1 MSSSVCTRW
10 FPVQIANIPLQ
21 DLQLLAITLGI
32 STKSP
37 ICLHSILFRLGSV
50 LLCLCKFHKQIK
62 CKPDTS
68 DLHQILL
75 IEQWASAQ
83 MFPSTKNITC
93 QCILCVSNVRGHAT
107 VTLVLIRISAA
118 PSTTSGHWSNH
129 KKSNS
134 LQHCTDWKHPCCPV
148 FSRILKAC
156 SCKVHSHYTHSI
168 TI

>member
-68 DLHQILL
+68 DLLSNTVDGAMSISTNVSNIVILD
-75 IEQWASAQ
+75 EAH
-83 MFPSTKNITC
+83 
-93 QCILCVSNVRGHAT
+93 ILCVSNVRGHAT

-134 LQHCTDWKHPCCPV
+134 LQSLYRLETLLLPC
-148 FSRILKAC
+148 L
-156 SCKVHSHYTHSI
+156 CKNL
-168 TI
+168 

>member
-68 DLHQILL
+68 DLLSNTDDGAMSI
-75 IEQWASAQ
+75 
-83 MFPSTKNITC
+83 STNVSIYITC

-134 LQHCTDWKHPCCPV
+134 LQPLYRLETPLLPCLSKNLESM
-148 FSRILKAC
+148 FM
-156 SCKVHSHYTHSI
+156 
-168 TI
+168 